1 MQFAGDVLFIKQEI
15 GNLIGVKCNLSRHCT
30 ACTAALDDKQNER
43 KEILRLRL

>member
-30 ACTAALDDKQNER
+30 LLPALLHWTINKMRER
-43 KEILRLRL
+43 KY